1 MSEPA
6 LPSVPSPAAHA
17 RPPGR
22 WPALLAVA
30 VAVLLAGALLM
41 VHQKAAVLAVTAGG
55 ALLLLIAQRT
65 GAGRAAADSA
75 ATHPGLTAALSAA
88 GACALVAVL
97 REDNFALLML
107 CTVALQTLAALGLHL
122 QFGYAGVANF
132 AGAAFVGV
140 GAYAAAVMGGH
151 VPAPLVLAAA
161 AALAALAGLLLAL
174 PLLRTRGHYA
184 ALVTI
189 AFGLLFRT
197 FLEVNDALGG
207 PQGLKVPGFVV
218 GGFAFNDAIV
228 LDEQTEWSFYVP
240 YALLALGLLGV
251 GCLLVRRLERSWI
264 GLALDAV
271 RLDETAAAAFGV
283 NAGAWKIV
291 AFSAGNALCGLAGAL
306 LAMVTGFVAPPA
318 FSFGDSLVLVSIV
331 ILGGIGNPLGLLPAA
346 FLVVVLPEKLQ
357 GLQEYRFLLFAVL
370 VILVLRLRPAGLLP
384 RAMRRWPGLP

>member
-1 MSEPA
+1 M
-6 LPSVPSPAAHA
+6 
-17 RPPGR
+17 
-22 WPALLAVA
+22 
-30 VAVLLAGALLM
+30 
-41 VHQKAAVLAVTAGG
+41 
-55 ALLLLIAQRT
+55 
-65 GAGRAAADSA
+65 
-75 ATHPGLTAALSAA
+75 
-88 GACALVAVL
+88 
-97 REDNFALLML
+97 
-107 CTVALQTLAALGLHL
+107 
-122 QFGYAGVANF
+122 
-132 AGAAFVGV
+132 
-140 GAYAAAVMGGH
+140 
-151 VPAPLVLAAA
+151 
-161 AALAALAGLLLAL
+161 
-174 PLLRTRGHYA
+174 
-184 ALVTI
+184 
-189 AFGLLFRT
+189 
-197 FLEVNDALGG
+197 NDALGG

>member
-1 MSEPA
+1 VLA
-6 LPSVPSPAAHA
+6 GAA
-17 RPPGR
+17 
-22 WPALLAVA
+22 
-30 VAVLLAGALLM
+30 LAGALLS
-41 VHQKAAVLAVTAGG
+41 VHSKAAVIAVVAVGAALLVGIQRTAAGQVASESAFAHQRLVALAV
-55 ALLLLIAQRT
+55 
-65 GAGRAAADSA
+65 AAC
-75 ATHPGLTAALSAA
+75 
-88 GACALVAVL
+88 ACALVGLL

-132 AGAAFVGV
+132 AGAAFLGV
-140 GAYAAAVMGGH
+140 GAYTAAVLGGH
-151 VPAPLVLAAA
+151 VPAPLVLAAGA
-161 AALAALAGLLLAL
+161 GLAALAGLLLAL

-207 PQGLKVPGFVV
+207 PQGLKVPGFAL
-218 GGFAFNDAIV
+218 GGFDFNDAIA
-228 LDEQTEWSFYVP
+228 LDEDTEWSFYVP
-240 YALLALGLLGV
+240 YALLALALLGGAFV
-251 GCLLVRRLERSWI
+251 LVRRLERSWI
-264 GLALDAV
+264 GLAMDAV
-271 RLDETAAAAFGV
+271 RVDETAASAFGV
-283 NAGAWKIV
+283 NTGAWKIT

-318 FSFGDSLVLVSIV
+318 FAFGDSLVLVSIV

-346 FLVVVLPEKLQ
+346 LLVVVVPEKLQ

-384 RAMRRWPGLP
+384 RALRRWPGLP